1 MSDFRR
7 ALSFERARHDV
18 AYFYRWLGY
27 EWGDHIGEWMD
38 TYTDRKGSHVHRVC
52 IIAPRSHSKST
63 TLGVKLLHMCL
74 FEKFNG
80 NPLQVWL
87 FSASRDTAI
96 RRLSEIRADLTK
108 HKELSRYLDPKKGG
122 KVELYFTNGAV
133 IRCTSVG
140 SAIRGEHPAVVALDD
155 VLLDAKKELNNEQL
169 RHWLRKVVMPMLD
182 PGSSLFC
189 VGTPMSLNDIYHTEM
204 LDNPQWKTGVWS
216 AIPNW
221 DDHKHEPEKLK
232 ALWPSFRPISFLL
245 EQKESMGELEFAQE
259 LLCKVIDDE
268 SAVYPRHLV
277 RANMDIE
284 QTLESERRDGC
295 RYIVGFDPS
304 QGLGKDYSVLV
315 AVRQESDGML
325 VVTNIWRRNDF
336 SPDRQADMIGQWCKQ
351 FGAPLAA
358 EDVGFQRLFKSLLEA
373 KGIVVDYRESRVSNK
388 GLKQALMN
396 RLRVWFE
403 RGKIVFPYGN
413 DATRRIVSEM
423 LDELESHAWKNGDIV
438 DTGKHNDLVMALA
451 HAVDQ
456 FSGAEMSVPVVMKSM
471 QKSGWTGGGK
481 PKRVQRGNRRNG
493 SGLGGKVLGRRL

>member
-1 MSDFRR
+1 MS
-7 ALSFERARHDV
+7 
-18 AYFYRWLGY
+18 YFYRWLGY
-27 EWGDHIGEWMD
+27 AWGQHIGDWMD
-38 TYTDRKGSHVHRVC
+38 LYTDRKGAHVHRVC

-96 RRLSEIRADLTK
+96 RRLAEIRSDLTK
-108 HKELSRYLDPKKGG
+108 HQELSRYLDTKKGG
-122 KVELYFTNGAV
+122 KLELHFTNGAV
-133 IRCTSVG
+133 IRCSSVG

-155 VLLDAKKELNNEQL
+155 ILLDAKKELNNEQL
-169 RHWLRKVVMPMLD
+169 QHWLRKVVMPMLD

-189 VGTPMSLNDIYHTEM
+189 VGTPMALTDIYHTEM
-204 LDNPQWKTGVWS
+204 LDNPQWKTGTWS

-221 DDHKHEPEKLK
+221 DESKHEPENLE
-232 ALWPSFRPISFLL
+232 ALWPEFRPIAFLL

-268 SAVYPRHLV
+268 SAVFPRHYT
-277 RANMDIE
+277 RKNMDLE
-284 QTLESERRDGC
+284 QTFENEKRDGR
-295 RYIVGFDPS
+295 RYVVGFDPS

-325 VVTNIWRRNDF
+325 VVTNVWRRNDF
-336 SPDRQADMIGQWCKQ
+336 SPDRQADMIGEWCKRYN
-351 FGAPLAA
+351 APLAA

-373 KGIVVDYRESRVSNK
+373 KGIGVDYRESRVSNK
-388 GLKQALMN
+388 GLKQALLN

-403 RGKIVFPYGN
+403 RGKVVFPYGD
-413 DATRRIVSEM
+413 DATRRVVSEM
-423 LDELESHAWKNGDIV
+423 LDELESHAWKAGEIV

-456 FSGAEMSVPVVMKSM
+456 FTGAEPNLPVVMGTMK
-471 QKSGWTGGGK
+471 KGGWATGGKAGK
-481 PKRVQRGNRRNG
+481 GGRGGSLGGRALNRR
-493 SGLGGKVLGRRL
+493 L